1 MTEAQNGPE
10 VALQGEEAPRGGI
23 GTCDTHSHTRERDRG
38 PQERDSGTRRGASTP
53 ALGNGASGS
62 LPVVFTQHGN
72 VGWERKALGP
82 PESLRDMGCW
92 VA

>member
-23 GTCDTHSHTRERDRG
+23 GTCDTHSHTRERDQG
-38 PQERDSGTRRGASTP
+38 PQERDSGTRRER
-53 ALGNGASGS
+53 LH
-62 LPVVFTQHGN
+62 QR
-72 VGWERKALGP
+72 WEMVLRGPYPLCLHNIETWGGKERQSGP